1 MPEGFELPRG
11 SSPVITAISSP
22 YDTSVL
28 ASPLGKASRFATF
41 GGS

>member
-11 SSPVITAISSP
+11 SSPVNHAYLIPIR
-22 YDTSVL
+22 YIRV
-28 ASPLGKASRFATF
+28 ASPLGKASRLTF